1 MLVQNTFIF
10 KSNSATLDQIIDHL
24 ENCTFS
30 PPLSNIVNINDYSK
44 KLILLSHRYELW
56 IDEKL
61 IGLIAVYENRPPEAY
76 IPIVCVIDDY
86 KGLGY
91 GSKLL
96 KNSLCEIERKG
107 FKKVCLEVYNENS
120 IAYNMYLKYNFLP
133 VLIDNNKTLMCK
145 YYDN

>member
-1 MLVQNTFIF
+1 MLTQNTFILQ
-10 KSNSATLDQIIDHL
+10 SNCATLDQIIDHF
-24 ENCTFS
+24 ECCTFS
-30 PPLSNIVNINDYSK
+30 PPLSHIVNIKDYSK
-44 KLILLSHRYELW
+44 KLILFSHRYELW

-61 IGLIAVYENRPPEAY
+61 IGLIAVYENSPPEAY

-96 KNSLCEIERKG
+96 NYSLCEIERKG
-107 FKKVCLEVYNENS
+107 FKKVCLEVYNDNS
-120 IAYNMYLKYNFLP
+120 IAFNMYLRYNFMPEL
-133 VLIDNNKTLMCK
+133 VNDNKTLMCK

>member
-1 MLVQNTFIF
+1 MLTQNTFILQ
-10 KSNSATLDQIIDHL
+10 SNCATLDQIIDHF
-24 ENCTFS
+24 ECCTFS
-30 PPLSNIVNINDYSK
+30 PPLSHIVNIKDYSK
-44 KLILLSHRYELW
+44 KLILFSHRYELW

-76 IPIVCVIDDY
+76 ISNVSIIDEY

-91 GSKLL
+91 GSKLF

-107 FKKVCLEVYNENS
+107 FKKVCLEVYNDNR
-120 IAYNMYLKYNFLP
+120 IAVNMYLRYNFMPEL
-133 VLIDNNKTLMCK
+133 VNDNKTLMCK